1 MRLIT
6 HRNSTKNPRAASPD
20 GRHAERT
27 FWNGETLEDRL
38 RSLVRPYTKDLVDCA
53 AYTLT
58 IGHEVYVSPSTQA
71 TEPQNATVRHLADG
85 EALPLS
91 TAAPYLHST

>member
-1 MRLIT
+1 
-6 HRNSTKNPRAASPD
+6 
-20 GRHAERT
+20 
-27 FWNGETLEDRL
+27 
-38 RSLVRPYTKDLVDCA
+38 LVDCA